1 MNTLSRQVSVMN
13 DYVVGYHY
21 YVAKCKLFS
30 VEPLLYH
37 FYLQYLTNEQ
47 LQAYNIK
54 ASYTK
59 ELNI

>member
-1 MNTLSRQVSVMN
+1 MN